1 MRRAAKAFVVI
12 AMLSAG
18 PRGLAQSTAT
28 VWTRLQ
34 KPPFDS
40 KKSAFAEDITLTRD
54 RLRITF
60 VQGTIQFAKP
70 LRGRYFAAAFK
81 GRGWLRVTPPNP
93 IEARQLKY
101 LGGSSPLKI
110 AFTQAVVSFTD
121 NTYSE
126 VSGQVRWVTAE
137 GHSLGRLYRSRQRK
151 REQDDAGVLPRLFQ
165 AFLST
170 NPARNNFFY
179 AELKT
184 HKGWVIARYDSARI
198 EEVYVGRW
206 YQGNYHQYGT
216 YDDWKRETWTS
227 FPSGNQNPLLV
238 DEHPRA
244 KLVYGIPQTRIDAT
258 VTTGAKLT
266 ADAELRLRLRQSGER
281 VLLFRLDANLRLS
294 SVRDEAGRKLTF
306 FQPPRHA
313 FFGQTHG
320 DYVAVALPEATRAG
334 RTMTLDF
341 RYSGGRSLD
350 ASPSLWGA
358 PVFVRGDFDWYPR
371 SMSSVLRSKFTL
383 IFHTPKRFQLV
394 ASGNLVNRKTV
405 GAEMVT
411 TWKSPGAVP
420 VAGFCFASFYVHRYK
435 FGSTG
440 LRLYAESDSSW
451 GFPVHGLFAEATLE
465 AGNVIRLLDKYFGR
479 YPYRGL
485 SLVLYSST
493 ARQGWPML
501 AYGSGPSTIASQ
513 WWGQGVR
520 AKTYHDHWLISSLD
534 YWSGLLYL
542 ELRWSP
548 GVYVRWLAHRRR
560 SEWVQTACGF
570 IPFRLSTR
578 DLSKLGPLWLGGRL
592 ASSRMPAGAA
602 QSLIEEKGAR
612 ILDMLRMMLWDPGSR
627 DPDHRFEAMLRDF
640 ERRFAGRAV
649 STLDFETIV
658 EKHMTKAMDL
668 NGDHR
673 MSWFF
678 REYVFGTGT
687 PHYALAY
694 RASPLQDGR
703 WVVDASLTRTGVP
716 SNWEDL
722 LPIYVRLKKQRMEL
736 VQVKVAA
743 PKVRFQFTVRG
754 KPSKV
759 SLDDEAR
766 ALRAVPDK
774 EPASAVP

>member
-1 MRRAAKAFVVI
+1 MLAFV

-18 PRGLAQSTAT
+18 PRGLAQSTAA
-28 VWTRLQ
+28 VWKRLQ
-34 KPPFDS
+34 NPPFDP
-40 KKSAFAEDITLTRD
+40 KKSAFTEDITLTRD
-54 RLRITF
+54 RLRISF

-70 LRGRYFAAAFK
+70 LRGHYFAAAFE
-81 GRGWLRVTPPNP
+81 GRGWLRVSPPNP
-93 IEARQLKY
+93 IEAQQLRY
-101 LGGSSPLKI
+101 LAGSSPLKI
-110 AFTQAVVSFTD
+110 AFTEAVLSFTD
-121 NTYSE
+121 NTYAD
-126 VSGQVRWVTAE
+126 VSGQVRWVTATD
-137 GHSLGRLYRSRQRK
+137 HSLGRLYRKRQRK
-151 REQDDAGVLPRLFQ
+151 REQDAAVVLPRLFQ

-170 NPARNNFFY
+170 NPARDDFFY

-184 HKGWVIARYDSARI
+184 KKGWVIARYDSARL
-198 EEVYVGRW
+198 EQVYVGRW
-206 YQGNYHQYGT
+206 YQGNYHQHGT
-216 YDDWKRETWTS
+216 YGDWKRETWTS
-227 FPSGNQNPLLV
+227 FPSGDRNPLLV
-238 DEHPRA
+238 DEHPLA
-244 KLVYGIPQTRIDAT
+244 KTVYEIPATRIDAT

-266 ADAELRLRLRQSGER
+266 ADAELHLRLRQSGER
-281 VLLFRLDANLRLS
+281 VLLFRLDANLRLI
-294 SVRDEAGRKLTF
+294 SVKDGTGRELAYF
-306 FQPPRHA
+306 RPPRHA

-320 DYVAVALPEATRAG
+320 EYVAVVLAEPTQAG

-383 IFHTPKRFQLV
+383 IFHTPKRFQLI
-394 ASGNLVNRKTV
+394 ASGNLVKRNTV

-420 VAGFCFASFYVHRYK
+420 VVGFCFASFYVHK
-435 FGSTG
+435 EKVGSTG

-451 GFPVHGLFAEATLE
+451 GFPVHGLLAATALE
-465 AGNVIRLLDKYFGR
+465 GGNVIRLLDKYFGR
-479 YPYRGL
+479 YPFRGL

-493 ARQGWPML
+493 PRQGWPML
-501 AYGSGPSTIASQ
+501 VYGSQSSTIASQ
-513 WWGQGVR
+513 WWGQGIR
-520 AKTYHDHWLISSLD
+520 AKTYHDQWLISSLG

-548 GVYVRWLAHRRR
+548 GVYVRQLVHRGR

-570 IPFRLSTR
+570 VPFRLPTR
-578 DLSKLGPLWLGGRL
+578 DIGKLGPVWLGRRL
-592 ASSRMPAGAA
+592 ASSRMPAAGA
-602 QSLIEEKGAR
+602 QSLIDEKGAR

-640 ERRFAGRAV
+640 ERRFAGRAA

-687 PHYALAY
+687 PHYSLAY
-694 RASPLQDGR
+694 RISPLQNGR

-716 SNWEDL
+716 SSWEDL
-722 LPIYVRLKKQRMEL
+722 LPIYVRLKKHRMEL
-736 VQVKVAA
+736 VQVKVGA

-759 SLDDEAR
+759 SLEDEAR